1 MQILT
6 NISKAELTYLTN
18 QPTAKAMIEKNKAEA
33 INIPK
38 GDAQKAAEFVAK
50 RMAEK
55 NQDSVQ
61 ISSEGL
67 AALQKTLSSKSK
79 EVQITQSGN
88 NYNILFK
95 NTAYAYRAVKN
106 GYIDVD
112 GEKFVLSDKDK
123 AELKK
128 AADESFNQMQM
139 DTLNALAEHNSH
151 VYQQQAEAIR
161 NAGKEEVDFLEMLL
175 ENCKDEEDEWVSPLT
190 QLENR
195 SVSMDL
201 EKTNDGFSVTAINTT
216 LGYTFE

>member
-1 MQILT
+1 MG
-6 NISKAELTYLTN
+6 ISINT
-18 QPTAKAMIEKNKAEA
+18 TAKAMIEKNKTEA
-33 INIPK
+33 INIQK
-38 GDAQKAAEFVAK
+38 GDAYKATEFVANRK
-50 RMAEK
+50 AEK
-55 NQDSVQ
+55 QQDSVQ

-79 EVQITQSGN
+79 GVQITQSGN
-88 NYNILFK
+88 SYNILFK

-128 AADESFNQMQM
+128 AADESFDQMQM
-139 DTLNALAEHNSH
+139 DTLNALAEHNAH
-151 VYQQQAEAIR
+151 VYKQQAEAIR
-161 NAGKEEVDFLEMLL
+161 DAGREEIDFIEMLL
-175 ENCKDEEDEWVSPLT
+175 KNYKDYNNDEEEWISPLT

-201 EKTNDGFSVTAINTT
+201 EKTKDGFSVTAINTT